1 MFLQLDHLEGTI
13 KAIGQIS
20 ILGYINDIV
29 ISKNATFCVLAL
41 GQEPKLGRWNR
52 VPKAKNRC
60 VYIPLLLQQ
69 QQKHH
74 EEENTTTSNNNSEDD
89 EDSNSDEESDNEMDE

>member
-1 MFLQLDHLEGTI
+1 MEGTI

-69 QQKHH
+69 QQQKHL